1 MVWFLL
7 TQSEPERVI
16 TNHLRTFSEVIG
28 QLMCLDQE
36 QQEYKIQEVLCS
48 ELFENMDNLYSFYGW
63 LQTHTDLCTSTVPCH
78 IPECKAYLAMGRC
91 LAQTC
96 NVHLSSSKLNHVH
109 TINKLL

>member
-1 MVWFLL
+1 MSKGVFTPILRLL
-7 TQSEPERVI
+7 FTLTGVAFTHGLVSPHTERVI

-48 ELFENMDNLYSFYGW
+48 ELFENMENLYSFHGW

-78 IPECKAYLAMGRC
+78 IPECKAYLAMG
-91 LAQTC
+91 
-96 NVHLSSSKLNHVH
+96 SSNL
-109 TINKLL
+109 